1 MRAKEAGQMGEIT
14 GRQRFAHLLRRAG
27 FGGSPEEIDA
37 AMRLGW
43 DAALDQLIDYER
55 APNDELEAQV
65 AALEAD
71 VLGQQRPQLPAVQ
84 AIWLLRMLNTA
95 RPLEEKMTLFWH
107 DHFATANFKVGNP
120 PLMYDQNQL
129 FRANALG
136 NFHDLVLAVAKD
148 PA

>member
-1 MRAKEAGQMGEIT
+1 MGEIT

-55 APNDELEAQV
+55 VSNDQLEAQV

-84 AIWLLRMLNTA
+84 AIWLFRMLNTA
-95 RPLEEKMTLFWH
+95 RPGTAPALHILDKGSSWLQHRRVHRTSNRRQTMTAEDSLH
-107 DHFATANFKVGNP
+107 LQRPNV
-120 PLMYDQNQL
+120 
-129 FRANALG
+129 
-136 NFHDLVLAVAKD
+136 
-148 PA
+148 